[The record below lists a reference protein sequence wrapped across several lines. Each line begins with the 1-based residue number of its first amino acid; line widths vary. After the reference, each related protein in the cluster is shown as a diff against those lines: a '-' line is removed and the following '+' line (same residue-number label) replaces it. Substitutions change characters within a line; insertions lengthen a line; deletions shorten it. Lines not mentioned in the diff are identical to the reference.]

1 MGKIGENQENKDKFV
16 IIPTKV
22 HPATAEAIGML
33 AAKAGSSPYKLIQ
46 LVCDFIL
53 RSMSAELNLSDD
65 INKLL
70 TLFHLEPGWKDQFCM
85 ADPSVDM
92 EVAQEILI
100 LQQPGRKGFG
110 CVMVD
115 KPFMGAWTQTSCV
128 DDIIMRVLEVCMP
141 GIYKRLRKC
150 IALQT
155 DCETISDLLIS
166 LTENRITL
174 QMEEENRREMM
185 CDTAYVDYMGRPS
198 KVPWEQRYKSH
209 KHRTP
214 DSLANS
220 KPRNMFD
227 SGDAVEDA
235 LGVKPF
241 TEEP

>member
-1 MGKIGENQENKDKFV
+1 MAKIGENQENKEKFV

-22 HPATAEAIGML
+22 HPAVAEAIGML

-46 LVCDFIL
+46 LVCDFLL

-70 TLFHLEPGWKDQFCM
+70 TLFHLEQGWKDQFCM

-115 KPFMGAWTQTSCV
+115 RPFMGTWTQTSCV

-155 DCETISDLLIS
+155 DC
-166 LTENRITL
+166 
-174 QMEEENRREMM
+174 
-185 CDTAYVDYMGRPS
+185 
-198 KVPWEQRYKSH
+198 
-209 KHRTP
+209 
-214 DSLANS
+214 
-220 KPRNMFD
+220 
-227 SGDAVEDA
+227 
-235 LGVKPF
+235 
-241 TEEP
+241 